1 MVSLWM
7 NPRRVKHE
15 RADPPTHTNGCEKPM
30 KADLHVHSRY
40 STRPSQWFL
49 QKIGCP
55 ESFTEPLHVY
65 HIARRRGMTLVTI
78 TDHNKIDGALEIAH
92 LPGTFI
98 SEEVTSYFPEDGC
111 KVHVLVYRITETQHV
126 DIQKLR
132 ASIYDLVGYLQ
143 QAAIT
148 CALAHP
154 FYAVNDRLTPQ
165 HFEKLLLLFRIFEL
179 NGDSDAESNRCLE
192 NILKRLTPGDIDRLA
207 NQQRLAP
214 LWPESWIKHFI
225 GGSDDHSSLSIARN
239 YTRVPD
245 AGSVD
250 GFLDGIEAGRAETIQ
265 RPSSP
270 QALAHNLYSIA
281 YQFYRHK
288 LSLGPQVPQDFLL
301 RYVDRSLR
309 CTSEEDSGLF
319 SRLHF
324 LWQYRRL
331 RKIKGSI
338 PGPLVDLLKKES
350 ARLIEE
356 EPELFELPRK
366 GDRLSQRLEERWFH
380 FINKMSN
387 RMLLGFADH
396 LIGHFSGANLF
407 SIFHTI
413 GSAGGLCTLLAPY
426 FVGFAHH
433 RAQRQLS
440 RAVQSQL
447 SQTPGV
453 ESNTACAIFA
463 DTLEEGRSAI
473 GFSSAVSNLENG
485 VILTCDPA
493 GHPGVHAFTP
503 IGVYEFSDLPGQ
515 RLVYPPVLEMFDHCF
530 KNDIRRLHLASAGPT
545 GLAGLLIARSLK
557 LPVEA
562 SYSDA
567 MACLARV
574 LTRDGLIED
583 LSWKYLVW
591 FYNQVDAVY
600 VPSIDVQRDLEQKGV
615 TSDKLRVLPAPTQI
629 LRAAGHPLMTL
640 PLAAS
645 RKKTGT

>member
-1 MVSLWM
+1 MQ
-7 NPRRVKHE
+7 
-15 RADPPTHTNGCEKPM
+15 
-30 KADLHVHSRY
+30 ADLHVHSRY

-55 ESFTEPLHVY
+55 ESFTEPLHLY

-98 SEEVTSYFPEDGC
+98 GEEVTSYFPEDGC
-111 KVHVLVYRITETQHV
+111 KVHVLVYHITEAQHV

-154 FYAVNDRLTPQ
+154 FYSVNDRLTAA
-165 HFEKLLLLFRIFEL
+165 HFEKLLLLFRNLEL
-179 NGDSDAESNRCLE
+179 NGDSSPDSNRCLE
-192 NILKRLTPGDIDRLA
+192 DLVARLTPADIERWANRHRLV
-207 NQQRLAP
+207 P
-214 LWPESWIKHFI
+214 LWPEPWVKRFI

-239 YTRVPD
+239 YTRVPG
-245 AGSVD
+245 AGSAAE
-250 GFLDGIEAGRAETIQ
+250 FLDGIAAGRAEAVQ

-288 LSLGPQVPQDFLL
+288 LDLGQQVPHDFLL

-309 CTSEEDSGLF
+309 CTGDEDSGIL
-319 SRLHF
+319 SRLHL

-331 RKIKGSI
+331 RKIKGSL
-338 PGPLVDLLKKES
+338 PGPLLDLLKKES
-350 ARLIEE
+350 SRLIAE
-356 EPELFELPRK
+356 EPGLFETPRK
-366 GDRLSQRLEERWFH
+366 GDRLSQHLEERWFH

-387 RMLLGFADH
+387 RILLGFANH
-396 LIGHFSGANLF
+396 LIDHFSGANLF

-413 GSAGGLCTLLAPY
+413 GSAGGFCTLLAPY

-433 RAQRQLS
+433 SMQRRLA
-440 RAVQSQL
+440 RTVRSQL
-447 SQTPGV
+447 CPTAEA
-453 ESNTACAIFA
+453 ESDSVCAVFA
-463 DTLEEGRSAI
+463 DTLDAGRFSA
-473 GFSSAVSNLENG
+473 GLFAAASNSER
-485 VILTCDPA
+485 VIVLTCDPA
-493 GHPGVHAFTP
+493 KDPGVQSFVP
-503 IGVYEFSDLPGQ
+503 IGVYEFSDLSGQ
-515 RLVYPPVLEMFDHCF
+515 RLVYPPALEMLDYCF

-545 GLAGLLIARSLK
+545 GLAGLLIARFLK
-557 LPVEA
+557 LPVAA

-567 MACLARV
+567 MARLARV
-574 LTRDGLIED
+574 LTHDGLIED

-591 FYNQVDAVY
+591 FYSQVDTVY
-600 VPSIDVQRDLEQKGV
+600 VPSHEVRRDLEEKGV
-615 TSDKLRVLPAPTQI
+615 ASDKLRVLPPSAPEKRT
-629 LRAAGHPLMTL
+629 AGHPVMTL
-640 PLAAS
+640 PRMAS